1 MMAGTIRK
9 RGEHTWELRT
19 ELGRD
24 PETGKRQF
32 RYQYVQGT
40 KKLAE
45 QTLTETLHR
54 RDTGSDVT
62 PNKITV
68 AEYLD
73 RWIRDYAEDNVA
85 PSTLQRYRQI
95 VERLKPLL
103 GALRLQDIRP
113 AHIQEAYGRL
123 RRDELAARTVLHHHR
138 VLHEALK
145 QAVRWQ
151 FLANN
156 PADAVTPPRPERTE
170 MHALDPSGVHQVLDA
185 CADLQLR
192 TIISM
197 AVNTGMRLGEL
208 LGLRWSDCDLDVAT
222 VHLVRAAQYLAN
234 TGITFRTPKTNR
246 SRRSIALSA
255 DTIEVLREHRRRQ
268 LEARLAIGPG
278 YRNGDLVFATV
289 EGDPLPPYRV
299 STNFSHLVKRLGI
312 GPLRFHD
319 LRHTAATLMLR
330 AGIHPKIVSERLGH
344 ATVAITLDTYS
355 HVLPDMQR
363 DAAAALDA
371 VLARPSI
378 RAT

>member
-156 PADAVTPPRPERTE
+156 PADATAPRA
-170 MHALDPSGVHQVLDA
+170 H
-185 CADLQLR
+185 
-192 TIISM
+192 
-197 AVNTGMRLGEL
+197 
-208 LGLRWSDCDLDVAT
+208 
-222 VHLVRAAQYLAN
+222 
-234 TGITFRTPKTNR
+234 
-246 SRRSIALSA
+246 
-255 DTIEVLREHRRRQ
+255 
-268 LEARLAIGPG
+268 
-278 YRNGDLVFATV
+278 
-289 EGDPLPPYRV
+289 
-299 STNFSHLVKRLGI
+299 
-312 GPLRFHD
+312 
-319 LRHTAATLMLR
+319 
-330 AGIHPKIVSERLGH
+330 
-344 ATVAITLDTYS
+344 
-355 HVLPDMQR
+355 R
-363 DAAAALDA
+363 DARTRSLGRAPGSRCLCGSTAEDHHLDGGQHGDAA
-371 VLARPSI
+371 R
-378 RAT
+378 